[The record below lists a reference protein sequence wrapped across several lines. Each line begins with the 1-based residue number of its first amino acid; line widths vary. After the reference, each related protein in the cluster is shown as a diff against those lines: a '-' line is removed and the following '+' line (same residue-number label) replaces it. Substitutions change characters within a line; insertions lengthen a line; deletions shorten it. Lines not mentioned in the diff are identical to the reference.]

1 MLFIISVLFVF
12 LKLID
17 TKIMLLISLA
27 LYLLVELVDHNLL
40 IGHIIDVMHN
50 SLWFA
55 MGGFVACNYDSI
67 KQKLGNK
74 YVGIICFF
82 ALTLLQFVEI
92 SAEYAFVLNILKTIT
107 GIEMT
112 YVFARF
118 IAEKMSRDN
127 LVYKLAKLIGKYC
140 MDIYLLSMFVLVPLR
155 IVFVNLGVMNY
166 VNYYLY
172 VMFSVVLGVVIPWA
186 VSNYV
191 VRKNKV
197 LSALLI
203 GG

>member
-1 MLFIISVLFVF
+1 MDEQDFRRISEV
-12 LKLID
+12 
-17 TKIMLLISLA
+17 S
-27 LYLLVELVDHNLL
+27 YLNTENT
-40 IGHIIDVMHN
+40 
-50 SLWFA
+50 WR
-55 MGGFVACNYDSI
+55 YRSI
-67 KQKLGNK
+67 LHF
-74 YVGIICFF
+74 CFKRH
-82 ALTLLQFVEI
+82 EH
-92 SAEYAFVLNILKTIT
+92 
-107 GIEMT
+107 
-112 YVFARF
+112 
-118 IAEKMSRDN
+118 MSRDN
-127 LVYKLAKLIGKYC
+127 LAYKLAKLIGKYC